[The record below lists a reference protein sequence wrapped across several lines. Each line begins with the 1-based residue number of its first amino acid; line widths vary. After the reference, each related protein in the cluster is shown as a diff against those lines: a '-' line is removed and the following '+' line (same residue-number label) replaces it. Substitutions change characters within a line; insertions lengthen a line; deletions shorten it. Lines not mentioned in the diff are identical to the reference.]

1 MRISFTQHPS
11 SVGESYGEHLVVA
24 TGFGARMLAGGLA
37 CLVHGLL
44 PFLFTRT
51 GSRIIA
57 DLHDRAVVS
66 RARRAPGQDREP
78 HRPAPTA

>member
-57 DLHDRAVVS
+57 DLHERAVVN
-66 RARRAPGQDREP
+66 RARRAPGQEARP
-78 HRPAPTA
+78 RRPAPVA